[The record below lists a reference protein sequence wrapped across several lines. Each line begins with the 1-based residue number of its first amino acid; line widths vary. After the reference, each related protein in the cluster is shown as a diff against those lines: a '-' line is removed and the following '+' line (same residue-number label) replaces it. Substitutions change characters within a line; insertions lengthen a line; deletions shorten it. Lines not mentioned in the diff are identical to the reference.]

1 MSITIAM
8 RTQVSQLYV
17 SLFGRAPDAEGLGFW
32 ASALADG
39 MTMARLA
46 QEMYNTAPARDYYPT
61 AATNREIVATFYL
74 NVLGREADAGGLD
87 FWTREMDVAATKGDV
102 FAKLLNNV
110 VNYTGS
116 DAAGLKSQA
125 LFLNKVA
132 VAQYY
137 GENEGD
143 IVNAADVLVGVTD
156 KYATVIEA
164 KAAIDAGVVIGV
176 QTYEI
181 ENVAAVVEGG
191 AVVFNIKTTG
201 VAPGTDIVY
210 SVTGTGNALASTKLG
225 LATVNADGTASVTVA
240 TLDNAVTNDEG
251 LLSFKLMSGTQVL
264 AAADVVTVLTN
275 DSAKTYT
282 VLNVS
287 SIGEGA
293 SVTYNI
299 TTTGVAA
306 GTEVAYMVTGTGNAA
321 SAAQVGSVVVNAEG
335 KASVTINTA
344 DNQVLADD
352 GALAFVLKSGSE
364 ILATATQVTV
374 VNNDSPKTYAVA
386 SVGSVGEGSSVT
398 YNISTTGVAAGTE
411 VSYMVS
417 GTGNASASA
426 QVGSVVINAEGKA
439 SVTVNTVNNLTV
451 ADDGTLSFVLKNGSE
466 VLATA
471 SAVTVVNNDSPATYA
486 VAVNDTSI
494 AEGDVLTY
502 TISTTGVAPGTDIAY
517 VVTGTGNATASTQ
530 VGLATINVDGKATVH
545 INTDAN
551 TIVGDA
557 GVLTFK
563 LVSNSNTLV
572 TADAVSI
579 SNDDLPPPD
588 ATASVTAYEIFG
600 SGGITEGDIVEFLVS
615 TSGYV
620 DGTVL
625 PYMITGTNNVLGTTR
640 AGFVTIHDDQGTVQL
655 QTTDNETWNDAGS
668 LTFNLGNLDDIVV
681 QVLNDDDE
689 IFDNVYTLTKNNLRN
704 DSLGDALVDDDVNG
718 NRVDRGSDT
727 FNATIGGLN
736 PTLNLGDEIDGGS
749 GFDTLYVKV
758 AGNDARFPDFSG
770 FSELTNTFKNIEHVV
785 IDLSDHDLDNSGF
798 NSEAMLDVSGS
809 AGSAGSGGVD
819 YDASNIS
826 FTAIDTGFF
835 DMDDSLMSFELI
847 ANKDSITEDF
857 DDIFIH
863 KDMTVIYTG
872 SNVPND
878 AVSLNDNI
886 VLAADVKN
894 ITIELNGV
902 GANNSG
908 NVDLTMTQVQHG
920 SIADFTLSNGA
931 LESLTING
939 EIALD
944 DEASSGFISGYF
956 SGIIEVDASITIS
969 TEGGYYDGGGD
980 EVIGWSGSD
989 DYANISPD
997 TINIGLKK
1005 TVDDEGDPLVETV
1018 AVDLGTYD
1026 YLSGGG
1032 DAAPLLR
1039 NTSTIDFTES
1049 DVNIV
1054 TGFMAKQFEAD
1065 TMTINLGH
1073 GDDTLVLDIMP
1084 ETEDV
1089 DYATAITINL
1099 GDFESADEI
1108 ILSNTLSSWMAA
1120 SDDAS
1125 LSDDDV
1131 HGGNVKV
1138 YDSGR
1143 YDIDLI
1149 EDLITIN
1156 DFDASSDKLS
1166 LDIVLLHGE
1175 SDGDIGSDDEI
1186 TYVGGDFKYD
1196 DDVQDIADDGAAT
1209 QANDSSRAFYSAVKA
1224 VADYLV
1230 NAAAAIDSSDDDL
1243 SYSEVDQHYAA
1254 LFTFETS
1261 PDVFDT
1267 FIYIDTNRNGW
1278 EDWNG
1283 TSGGSLGLSSGDT
1296 LIKLTGLHD
1305 FSKTV
1310 DLFDSGFTV
1319 LNESWLNNV

>member
-87 FWTREMDVAATKGDV
+87 FWTREMDMAATKGDV

-545 INTDAN
+545 INTYAN

-572 TADAVSI
+572 TAAPVSI

-615 TSGYV
+615 TTGYV

-625 PYMITGTNNVLGTTR
+625 PYSITGTKNVFGATS
-640 AGFVTIHDDQGTVQL
+640 AGFVTIHDGQGVVQL
-655 QTTDNETWNDAGS
+655 QTADNASWNDAGT
-668 LTFNLGNLDDIVV
+668 LTFNLGNLDSVVV
-681 QVLNDDDE
+681 QVLNDDVE
-689 IFDNVYTLTKNNLRN
+689 IFDNTYTLTK
-704 DSLGDALVDDDVNG
+704 DADTIGFKDTNGGDDV
-718 NRVDRGSDT
+718 
-727 FNATIGGLN
+727 FNATIGGIN
-736 PTLNLGDEIDGGS
+736 PTLTRGDKLDGGAGS
-749 GFDTLYVKV
+749 DTLYVKV
-758 AGNDARFPDFSG
+758 NGDEGAFPD
-770 FSELTNTFKNIEHVV
+770 LTGLDDTPTFTSIEHVV
-785 IDLSDHDLDNSGF
+785 IDLSDHDLVN
-798 NSEAMLDVSGS
+798 EYSGS
-809 AGSAGSGGVD
+809 ANSGMVYVSGDSGSVAISG
-819 YDASNIS
+819 YASGFS
-826 FTAIDTGFF
+826 GFDAIDIEYF
-835 DMDDSLMSFELI
+835 DTDGKLE
-847 ANKDSITEDF
+847 SITLVAEKDTITEEFEDLYV
-857 DDIFIH
+857 H
-863 KDMTVIYTG
+863 KDMTVGYKG
-872 SNVPND
+872 SNAATN
-878 AVSLNDNI
+878 AVDLDEQI
-886 VLAADVKN
+886 LLAAAVKN
-894 ITIELNGV
+894 ITIELDGV
-902 GANNSG
+902 GAGSGYSGDFVELGLHQVLENN
-908 NVDLTMTQVQHG
+908 G
-920 SIADFTLSNGA
+920 SDDFTDINGA
-931 LESLTING
+931 LETLTVNG
-939 EIALD
+939 TIALN
-944 DEASSGFISGYF
+944 ENLQGSGFF
-956 SGIIEVDASITIS
+956 EVDAGLSLWTADGLS
-969 TEGGYYDGGGD
+969 GYNDD
-980 EVIGWSGSD
+980 ILVSD
-989 DYANISPD
+989 DVYVITSPQ

-1005 TVDDEGDPLVETV
+1005 TFDEDGESLVDTV
-1018 AVDLGTYD
+1018 GIELGGFLGYG
-1026 YLSGGG
+1026 S
-1032 DAAPLLR
+1032 PLLR

-1049 DVNIV
+1049 DVNIS
-1054 TGFMAKQFEAD
+1054 TWLFASQFEAD
-1065 TMTINLGH
+1065 TVDINFGS
-1073 GDDTLVLDIMP
+1073 GDDVVMLDVLPASNDT
-1084 ETEDV
+1084 TE
-1089 DYATAITINL
+1089 ATAITIDL
-1099 GDFESADEI
+1099 GDYEDSNEI
-1108 ILSNTLSSWMAA
+1108 ILSNTLTSFMIGI
-1120 SDDAS
+1120 SDDA
-1125 LSDDDV
+1125 LDSDDD
-1131 HGGNVKV
+1131 HGGNLKI
-1138 YDSGR
+1138 DAGGR
-1143 YDIDLI
+1143 DIDLI
-1149 EDLITIN
+1149 EDLITIDN
-1156 DFDASSDKLS
+1156 FELSSDKLS
-1166 LDIVLLHGE
+1166 LDFVILHGE
-1175 SDGDIGSDDEI
+1175 SGGTPGSDDEW
-1186 TYVGGDFKYD
+1186 TYVGSNFKMRAGT
-1196 DDVQDIADDGAAT
+1196 DVQDAADAGAAS
-1209 QANDSSRAFYSAVKA
+1209 QQNDSSRAFYSAVEA

-1230 NAAAAIDSSDDDL
+1230 SEAAAVDTSDGDL
-1243 SYSEVDQHYAA
+1243 TYPEVNEEYAA
-1254 LFTFETS
+1254 TFDFEGNTY
-1261 PDVFDT
+1261 
-1267 FIYIDTNRNGW
+1267 IYIDTNRNGW
-1278 EDWNG
+1278 NNISD
-1283 TSGGSLGLSSGDT
+1283 SGYLGLSTGDT
-1296 LIKLTGLHD
+1296 LIKLTGLVD
-1305 FSKTV
+1305 FTNST
-1310 DLFDSGFTV
+1310 DFDVSANSPGYFFMQIV
-1319 LNESWLNNV
+1319 

>member
-545 INTDAN
+545 INTYAN

-572 TADAVSI
+572 TATPVSI

-615 TSGYV
+615 TTGYV

-625 PYMITGTNNVLGTTR
+625 PYSITGTKNVFGATS
-640 AGFVTIHDDQGTVQL
+640 AGFVTIHDGQGVVQL
-655 QTTDNETWNDAGS
+655 QTAGNESWNDAGT
-668 LTFNLGNLDDIVV
+668 LTFNLGNLDSVVV
-681 QVLNDDDE
+681 QVLNDDVE
-689 IFDNVYTLTKNNLRN
+689 IFDNTYTLTKDADVTGFKDTNGGN
-704 DSLGDALVDDDVNG
+704 DV
-718 NRVDRGSDT
+718 
-727 FNATIGGLN
+727 FNATVGGLN
-736 PTLNLGDEIDGGS
+736 PTLTRGDKLDGGAGS
-749 GFDTLYVKV
+749 DTLYVKV
-758 AGNDARFPDFSG
+758 NGDEGQFPD
-770 FSELTNTFKNIEHVV
+770 LTNLNDTTTFTSIEHVV
-785 IDLSDHDLDNSGF
+785 IDLSDHDLVNQYSGFANSG
-798 NSEAMLDVSGS
+798 MVYVSGS
-809 AGSAGSGGVD
+809 AGSASFS
-819 YDASNIS
+819 DALDD
-826 FTAIDTGFF
+826 FYFDAIDVSYF
-835 DMDDSLMSFELI
+835 DTDGKLE
-847 ANKDSITEDF
+847 SITIVAEKDTITEEFEDLYV
-857 DDIFIH
+857 H
-863 KDMTVIYTG
+863 KDMTVGFKG
-872 SNVPND
+872 SNVPNNAVALDD
-878 AVSLNDNI
+878 AEI
-886 VLAADVKN
+886 ALAAAVKN
-894 ITIELNGV
+894 ITIELDGV
-902 GANNSG
+902 GGYYSG
-908 NVDLTMTQVQHG
+908 SSGDFVDITLTQVLENIG
-920 SIADFTLSNGA
+920 SDDFTETNGA
-931 LESLTING
+931 LETLTVDG
-939 EIALD
+939 TIARNDNL
-944 DEASSGFISGYF
+944 SGSGFF
-956 SGIIEVDASITIS
+956 DVDAGLSLWTRA
-969 TEGGYYDGGGD
+969 GVRGDYDD
-980 EVIGWSGSD
+980 ILDTSGSD
-989 DYANISPD
+989 DDVYAITSPD

-1005 TVDDEGDPLVETV
+1005 TFDADDESSLVETV
-1018 AVDLGTYD
+1018 GIEF
-1026 YLSGGG
+1026 GGFFG
-1032 DAAPLLR
+1032 YGGSPLLR

-1049 DVNIV
+1049 DVNIK
-1054 TGFMAKQFEAD
+1054 TWLFAGQFEAD
-1065 TMTINLGH
+1065 TVDIHLGS
-1073 GDDTLVLDIMP
+1073 GDDTFMLDILP
-1084 ETEDV
+1084 ASNNTND
-1089 DYATAITINL
+1089 ATAITIDL
-1099 GDFESADEI
+1099 GDYEDSNEV
-1108 ILSNTLSSWMAA
+1108 ILSNTLTSIFFGI
-1120 SDDAS
+1120 SDDALES
-1125 LSDDDV
+1125 SDDF
-1131 HGGNVKV
+1131 GGNLKI
-1138 YDSGR
+1138 DSGER
-1143 YDIDLI
+1143 DIDLI

-1156 DFDASSDKLS
+1156 NFELSSDKLS
-1166 LDIVLLHGE
+1166 LDFVILHGE
-1175 SDGDIGSDDEI
+1175 SGGTPGSDDEW
-1186 TYVGGDFKYD
+1186 TYVGSDFKMRAGT
-1196 DDVQDIADDGAAT
+1196 DVQDAADEGAAL
-1209 QANDSSRAFYSAVKA
+1209 QQNDSSRAFYSAVKA

-1230 NAAAAIDSSDDDL
+1230 AEAEAIDSSDGDL
-1243 SYSEVDQHYAA
+1243 TYAEVNEEYAA
-1254 LFTFETS
+1254 TFDFEGNTY
-1261 PDVFDT
+1261 
-1267 FIYIDTNRNGW
+1267 IYIDTNRNGW
-1278 EDWNG
+1278 EDID
-1283 TSGGSLGLSSGDT
+1283 GGYLGLSTGDT
-1296 LIKLTGLHD
+1296 LIKLIGLVD
-1305 FSKTV
+1305 FTNST
-1310 DLFDSGFTV
+1310 DFDAINSPASFFFTPI
-1319 LNESWLNNV
+1319 N